1 MEKPLTKSG
10 MLLIILASLAG
21 LFLTYFASNNA
32 LNASKTKSWPTAEGT
47 IVTSEITGS
56 TSRYVL
62 HIVYTY
68 TVDSTEYSSEKIGLT
83 NYAQYKKK
91 VDAESA
97 IDKYPLNSK
106 VTVYYNPDKVDEA
119 ILKPGIR
126 GEHAFMFFLG
136 LIIFLAP
143 LIGLIYSIKKSK
155 ESARN
160 ATN

>member
-56 TSRYVL
+56 ASRYVL

-106 VTVYYNPDKVDEA
+106 VTVSYNPNKVDEA
-119 ILKPGIR
+119 ILKPGIK
-126 GEHAFMFFLG
+126 GEHIFMFGLG
-136 LIIFLAP
+136 LVIFLAP
-143 LIGLIYSIKKSK
+143 LFGLIYSIRKAK
-155 ESARN
+155 ENERN